1 MRKWLK
7 MYRTVEFHIPT
18 SKDPSL
24 TSKKK
29 FIFGNIPE
37 KVKGSV
43 VKRQQ
48 EKQRTAV
55 GIKADV

>member
-1 MRKWLK
+1 MSKWLK

-24 TSKKK
+24 ISKKK
-29 FIFGNIPE
+29 FIFGSIPE

-43 VKRQQ
+43 IKRQQ
-48 EKQRTAV
+48 ERQRAAV